1 MPRHPRKRAPQPSQ
15 RGEQSRLLERRGE
28 RRGGAAR
35 RHQACPDVGDCLHS
49 ALHPPLLCV
58 RLVQGAQRHSAP
70 PPPLRPRRASA
81 AHITTTTAWQP
92 PPDAAHTKSSGC
104 HTPLPPPSPPQP
116 SPLTAAATRT
126 SICSVRL
133 PSHPPPP
140 PPILQPHQPGTHET
154 AAPEGRHAPA
164 LGPPAV
170 RWRPLSPRPPR
181 PLPHPLPTWRT
192 SRQEGGAKPPR
203 RGGGQ
208 GGGGRG
214 TGPKSNE
221 ERAANGRMHP
231 GAGERGGAGGRPAV
245 AVRPR
250 AGRPPSPRPP
260 RRWCF
265 MKCTGCGVAV
275 SRRPLSSPHTPS

>member
-1 MPRHPRKRAPQPSQ
+1 MRSIHRCFACASCRVHRGTPPRPHHYGP
-15 RGEQSRLLERRGE
+15 G
-28 RRGGAAR
+28 
-35 RHQACPDVGDCLHS
+35 
-49 ALHPPLLCV
+49 V
-58 RLVQGAQRHSAP
+58 RP
-70 PPPLRPRRASA
+70 PPIS
-81 AHITTTTAWQP
+81 Q
-92 PPDAAHTKSSGC
+92 
-104 HTPLPPPSPPQP
+104 PLPPGSRRPTQPTPKAQDVTRRCRPHPPPQP

-133 PSHPPPP
+133 PSQPPPP